1 MTLQH
6 QKWKLPVAWRFE
18 RNINLTPCSS
28 HRRTPSHT
36 AKGTAELGR
45 RGKLPPVPAKDDQ
58 PRVCHE
64 GGMLAGAGRCSG
76 DGRRDPAQ
84 WCAANVLSAHE
95 PECRGRSGTSYSKSN
110 LTVNASGN
118 FGAGRGATAARS
130 HNRDSWIS
138 WASTVQYST
147 VR

>member
-64 GGMLAGAGRCSG
+64 GECWPALDGARETG
-76 DGRRDPAQ
+76 DVIQ
-84 WCAANVLSAHE
+84 
-95 PECRGRSGTSYSKSN
+95 RSGAPLMCSV
-110 LTVNASGN
+110 LTNQNVGVALVL
-118 FGAGRGATAARS
+118 R
-130 HNRDSWIS
+130 
-138 WASTVQYST
+138 TV
-147 VR
+147 V